1 MTRHQK
7 SFQMDMKLAP
17 TQEKVPK
24 KGEKLKKFSLGRK
37 VYGIMMTMMM
47 MTMTVELV

>member
-24 KGEKLKKFSLGRK
+24 KGEKLNKFSLGRK